1 MFIAATTMKKYYFL
15 FIYSLPL
22 FVYISLVS
30 TGWKTLLPVL
40 IYFGLVPLIE
50 LFFQPDPSNIDKS
63 LESKMKEDTFYDWI
77 ILLIIPLHLFLLIKF
92 LFVIDTTVVGS
103 IEFYGRMSSI
113 GIMLGVSGINLG
125 HELGHRNNKGL
136 QYLGELLLLTSLNT
150 HFLPYHNAGHH
161 LNVATPKDA
170 ATARKNEL
178 LVLFWFRSH
187 FGSYIEAWKL
197 ENKRMHMRN
206 KFIFSLENRMVVY
219 TILNALLVSTIFF
232 LFGVKVLLSFLI
244 AAIIGIV
251 LLETVNYIE
260 HYGLL
265 RKKNENGRYEKV
277 KHYHSWNSDHIIGRS
292 MMFNLSRHADHH
304 YNGSKKYQ
312 LLKSIESSPQ
322 MPTGYPG
329 MMLIALLQPLWFFI
343 MNKKLKKLTNE
354 D

>member
-22 FVYISLVS
+22 VVYISLVS

-136 QYLGELLLLTSLNT
+136 QNLGELLLLTSLNT

-178 LVLFWFRSH
+178 LFLFWFRSH

-197 ENKRMHMRN
+197 ENKRMRMRN

-219 TILNALLVSTIFF
+219 TILNVLLVSTIFF

-343 MNKKLKKLTNE
+343 MNKKLKKLNNE
-354 D
+354 N

>member
-22 FVYISLVS
+22 VVYISLVS

-136 QYLGELLLLTSLNT
+136 QNLGELLLLTSLNT

-178 LVLFWFRSH
+178 LFLFWFRSH

-197 ENKRMHMRN
+197 ENKRMRMRN

-219 TILNALLVSTIFF
+219 TILNVLLVSTIFF

-244 AAIIGIV
+244 VAIIGIV

-343 MNKKLKKLTNE
+343 MNKKLKKLNNE
-354 D
+354 N